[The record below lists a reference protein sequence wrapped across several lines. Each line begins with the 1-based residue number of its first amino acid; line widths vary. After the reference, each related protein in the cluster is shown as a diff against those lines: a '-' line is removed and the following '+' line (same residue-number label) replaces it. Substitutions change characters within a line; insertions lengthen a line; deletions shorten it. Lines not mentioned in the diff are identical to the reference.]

1 MNTRSEAKENLIEF
15 MRSDE
20 KVVFITG
27 THQYEKHPLALSVI
41 KEHAKSSKVLFRTNS
56 SQMLSSHFENKNLKL
71 GTFYKIG
78 ENKLCF
84 DTINRRTWGNL
95 SWEFDYSVLY
105 PLDSVCKAK
114 NKEEILLDL
123 INRTKKKVFLAS
135 WTDSYDYSWLHE
147 YIDRHVI
154 YDAEAE
160 DTEYH
165 ERVLNI
171 IQGRF

>member
-1 MNTRSEAKENLIEF
+1 GGILLNTCSEAKENLIEF
-15 MRSDE
+15 MHSDE

-105 PLDSVCKAK
+105 PLG
-114 NKEEILLDL
+114 
-123 INRTKKKVFLAS
+123 
-135 WTDSYDYSWLHE
+135 YSL
-147 YIDRHVI
+147 
-154 YDAEAE
+154 
-160 DTEYH
+160 
-165 ERVLNI
+165 
-171 IQGRF
+171 

>member
-1 MNTRSEAKENLIEF
+1 M
-15 MRSDE
+15 
-20 KVVFITG
+20 
-27 THQYEKHPLALSVI
+27 
-41 KEHAKSSKVLFRTNS
+41 
-56 SQMLSSHFENKNLKL
+56 
-71 GTFYKIG
+71 
-78 ENKLCF
+78 
-84 DTINRRTWGNL
+84 
-95 SWEFDYSVLY
+95 LY

-135 WTDSYDYSWLHE
+135 WTDSYDYSWLHGH
-147 YIDRHVI
+147 IDRHIV
-154 YDAEAE
+154 YDAEEE